1 MKMRITITGC
11 GWLGLPLARKLT
23 GLGHSVFGSTT
34 REEKI
39 QQLHEAKV
47 IPFLFD
53 GEKHRVLP
61 TESIACDLLILNF
74 PPKGSADYP
83 EQIRSILQQV
93 QPSTKIIFTSSTGV
107 YEDFEGTVTEDSPL
121 KTEHP
126 VTMAER
132 VVQES
137 GKDYCILRL
146 AGLIGGERHPVKFMS
161 GRNIQDG
168 NMLVNLVQRDDVI
181 AAILQVMNAD
191 KWNSVYNIVH
201 PEHPTKAAYYS
212 EAAKKLGIPEPYF
225 EFSVQQGKWVSGKK
239 FEQEHR
245 FIYNCHI

>member
-1 MKMRITITGC
+1 MRITIIGC
-11 GWLGLPLARKLT
+11 GWLGLPLAKQLT
-23 GLGHSVFGSTT
+23 ELGHTVIGSTT
-34 REEKI
+34 REEKLP
-39 QQLHEAKV
+39 QLQDAKV

-53 GEKHRVLP
+53 SEKHRLLP
-61 TESIACDLLILNF
+61 PESTACDILILNF

-93 QPSTKIIFTSSTGV
+93 NPSAKIIFTSSTGV

-161 GRNIQDG
+161 GRNVQEG
-168 NMLVNLVQRDDVI
+168 NMVVNLVQRDDVI
-181 AAILQVMNAD
+181 AAILQVINAD
-191 KWNSVYNIVH
+191 RWNSVYNIVH
-201 PEHPTKAAYYS
+201 PEHPTKAAYYA

-225 EFSVQQGKWVSGKK
+225 EFSVKQGKCVSGMK
-239 FEQEHR
+239 FELEHR
-245 FIYNCHI
+245 FIYNSHI